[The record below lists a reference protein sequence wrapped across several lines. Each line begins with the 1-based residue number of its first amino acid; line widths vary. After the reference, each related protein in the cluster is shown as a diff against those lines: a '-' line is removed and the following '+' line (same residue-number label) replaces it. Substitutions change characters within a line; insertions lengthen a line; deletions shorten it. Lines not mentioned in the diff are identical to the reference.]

1 MPIRI
6 PDALP
11 AAAQLESENI
21 FVMTEY
27 RALHQDIRPL
37 RVLVL
42 NLMPKKIETEC
53 QFLRLL
59 SNTPLQV
66 SVEFLHVSSHISKNT
81 SQNHLATFYRTFSE
95 IRDQYYDGCI
105 ITGAPV
111 EHLKFEDVDYWNEI
125 CDIMEW
131 TKSHVFSTLHICWA
145 ALAGL
150 YYHFDIPKYD
160 LAQKMFG
167 VFPQHVLEPHCQL
180 LRGFNDVF
188 HAPHSR
194 HAEVHREDIEKVEQ
208 LKILTESPL
217 SGVLYFLVIWATR
230 RIFFSTRISLALLSP
245 LYKRSRISFS
255 SSADNGFSKLFKE
268 RHPRHTF
275 IYFMCRSAFY
285 CFS

>member
-1 MPIRI
+1 M
-6 PDALP
+6 
-11 AAAQLESENI
+11 
-21 FVMTEY
+21 
-27 RALHQDIRPL
+27 
-37 RVLVL
+37 
-42 NLMPKKIETEC
+42 
-53 QFLRLL
+53 
-59 SNTPLQV
+59 
-66 SVEFLHVSSHISKNT
+66 
-81 SQNHLATFYRTFSE
+81 
-95 IRDQYYDGCI
+95 
-105 ITGAPV
+105 

-217 SGVLYFLVIWATR
+217 SGVHIVANKNGRQYFITGHSEYDRDTLKGEYFRDKEKGADIALPYDYFPDDDPTKEPHYSWGCSANLLFSNWLNYCVYQQTPYDLTSWNCTTGTGRQVSDDRIEERLLMHKRFHRNRKPRPHR
-230 RIFFSTRISLALLSP
+230 RAFGADGVSLCYLISAH
-245 LYKRSRISFS
+245 I
-255 SSADNGFSKLFKE
+255 AEVGFLF
-268 RHPRHTF
+268 
-275 IYFMCRSAFY
+275 
-285 CFS
+285 

>member
-1 MPIRI
+1 MPICI
-6 PDALP
+6 SPDLP
-11 AAAQLESENI
+11 AFHILSEENI
-21 FVMTEY
+21 FVMDSD
-27 RALHQDIRPL
+27 RAAHQDIRPL

-150 YYHFDIPKYD
+150 YYLSLIHIS
-160 LAQKMFG
+160 
-167 VFPQHVLEPHCQL
+167 EP
-180 LRGFNDVF
+180 
-188 HAPHSR
+188 
-194 HAEVHREDIEKVEQ
+194 
-208 LKILTESPL
+208 
-217 SGVLYFLVIWATR
+217 TR
-230 RIFFSTRISLALLSP
+230 P
-245 LYKRSRISFS
+245 
-255 SSADNGFSKLFKE
+255 
-268 RHPRHTF
+268 
-275 IYFMCRSAFY
+275 
-285 CFS
+285 